1 MADETAMPNGVND
14 YQMAE
19 ENFYDLDQ
27 GENETKLKQKIESL
41 ETEKYSLADENKGIK
56 YQVAKLA
63 AEIESLKSEE
73 SSLKLRIAELGR
85 EVEKSEET
93 QRTLES
99 IAGRAVELETSASR
113 LQHDLISA
121 VSEGDEAHKEVAE
134 LKRVVSQKE
143 VQIEEVKKE
152 KAETE
157 MKAKELER
165 KVGVLELKEI
175 GEKNKKVRLGEEMR
189 EKMSEKD
196 MEIFD
201 CKKRIEELESQVV
214 EKESLENKLRE
225 TEEKVKEM
233 EGKLV
238 ELQKEVQEAEKVVGG
253 LQERTGEVIN
263 GIEIKSREKGFKV
276 QPPVVA
282 IGSVGAIL
290 AAAAVIYVCYARR
303 R

>member
-1 MADETAMPNGVND
+1 
-14 YQMAE
+14 
-19 ENFYDLDQ
+19 
-27 GENETKLKQKIESL
+27 
-41 ETEKYSLADENKGIK
+41 
-56 YQVAKLA
+56 
-63 AEIESLKSEE
+63 
-73 SSLKLRIAELGR
+73 
-85 EVEKSEET
+85 
-93 QRTLES
+93 
-99 IAGRAVELETSASR
+99 
-113 LQHDLISA
+113 
-121 VSEGDEAHKEVAE
+121 

-143 VQIEEVKKE
+143 VKIEEVKKE

-196 MEIFD
+196 MEIFE

-214 EKESLENKLRE
+214 EKESLEKKLRE

-238 ELQKEVQEAEKVVGG
+238 ELQNEVQEAEKVVGG